1 MTTTSPV
8 HDAATELLSVRGLN
22 VSLGS
27 RKRTQILHGADFSV
41 ARGEIVGLIGETG
54 SGKTTLAR
62 SILGLAPADSGSI
75 RFKGD
80 EIAQLKRRPRK
91 RLRLTG
97 DMQYVFQDPLR
108 SLDPDNTIGDSVIE
122 GLAVA
127 GNRSRQELDALARDA
142 FRLVSLDEA
151 LLSRYPSEISGG
163 QRQRVAIA
171 RAMVLDPDLLICDEP
186 VSALD
191 ATNRILILD
200 LLRELR
206 QAKDIGVLLITHDLG
221 SLAGIADR
229 VSVLYHGRIVESG
242 TTDDIFLNP
251 QHPYTKLLVASVPSL
266 FGEKIDPDRYDELRR
281 EVAAAQDAVQ

>member
-8 HDAATELLSVRGLN
+8 HDAATELLAVRGLN

-27 RKRTQILHGADFSV
+27 RKRAQILHGADFSV

-75 RFKGD
+75 RFKGE
-80 EIAQLKRRPRK
+80 EIARLKRRPRK
-91 RLRLTG
+91 QLRLTG
-97 DMQYVFQDPLR
+97 DIQYVFQDPLR
-108 SLDPDNTIGDSVIE
+108 SLDPDNTLGESVVE

-127 GNRSRQELDALARDA
+127 GGRSRPELDRLARDA
-142 FRLVSLDEA
+142 FRLVSLDET
-151 LLSRYPSEISGG
+151 LLARYPSEISGG

-171 RAMVLDPDLLICDEP
+171 RAMILEPDLLICDEP

-242 TTDDIFLNP
+242 TTDDIFLDP

-266 FGEKIDPDRYDELRR
+266 FGEKLDPDRYDELRR
-281 EVAAAQDAVQ
+281 EVAIAANDAP